1 MKIAPNVHKVVFG
14 EPHNDVYMIT
24 GERAAFFDSGLDDDE
39 QINALLELWAKLGRP
54 SVAAIIVSHWHT
66 DHCGGASKLS
76 RATGGAIYSSEVE
89 KPIIEQI
96 ALRTHV
102 SHTVADGETLE
113 LGGATL
119 EFVHTPGHT
128 YGSMSVYY
136 REQAVLFTGDTVRT
150 SAPFSMSPKHGEMA
164 DHLESLTKLLK
175 YNIRLI
181 APGHGPEVHDPGPFL
196 ENELATLS
204 VRD

>member
-1 MKIAPNVHKVVFG
+1 MKIAPNVHKVVLG
-14 EPHNDVYMIT
+14 EGHNNVYMIT
-24 GERAAFFDSGLDDDE
+24 GERAAFFDSGWDDDQHTE
-39 QINALLELWAKLGRP
+39 ALLELWDKAGRP
-54 SVAAIIVSHWHT
+54 GLAAIIVSHWHT
-66 DHCGGASKLS
+66 DHSGGASKLS
-76 RATGGAIYSSEVE
+76 KATGGAIYSSQVE
-89 KPIIEQI
+89 RPIIEQKAI
-96 ALRTHV
+96 GTHV
-102 SHTVADGETLE
+102 SHTVADGETLD

-136 REQAVLFTGDTVRT
+136 REQAVLFAGDTVRT
-150 SAPFSMSPKHGEMA
+150 AAPFSMNPEHGEMA

-196 ENELATLS
+196 ANELATLG